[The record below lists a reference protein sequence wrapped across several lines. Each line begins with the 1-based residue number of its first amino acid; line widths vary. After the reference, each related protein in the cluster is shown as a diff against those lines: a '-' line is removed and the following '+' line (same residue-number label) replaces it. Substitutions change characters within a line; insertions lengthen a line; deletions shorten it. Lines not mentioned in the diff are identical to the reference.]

1 MDRDG
6 NRSRPSAQ
14 KGVLLVFTALLLPV
28 VFACAGLAVDLG
40 NMYVHKSNLQNAVDS
55 AALAGAAGYIAG
67 GETAEDHPGAN
78 IMSDEYLKANLGGE
92 YQKLIV
98 KDFQAQTVS
107 GKTYYRVKV
116 TQKSPVYFM
125 TLLGLDPLTDVSADA
140 VAQVGSAGSS
150 SSGFGFKD
158 LIVANH
164 ISDLGSIGPNY
175 YYWWRDIFS
184 PYLLGSYGI
193 QATYDGN
200 IVERGSDSPGYAF
213 TPDAYNKTLGW
224 AVADHNYFRLSDGG
238 DTDYNSFYDSTERKF
253 DDCCNEFWNVA
264 TYVSKGLL
272 RGEILFAIDHMN
284 EVLRHELL
292 RMISWYVGTEKGFNF
307 SLGKNYK
314 FLDKHIS
321 KELWDNLLNTYSM
334 SSYEEMWKSFDLCLC
349 LFKKISKKVADSLGY
364 NYPDYDENVT
374 KYLETQKRISNKYLY
389 GNRY

>member
-1 MDRDG
+1 MRTEKEIYDLVLNFAFQDERIRIVTLEGPRTNVNIPKDNLQDYDITFFVIDMGEFLKSDDWLSVFG
-6 NRSRPSAQ
+6 NRIMMQ
-14 KGVLLVFTALLLPV
+14 KPEDMELFPPEEKGFSYIMLFDDGVKIDLTLLPV
-28 VFACAGLAVDLG
+28 SML
-40 NMYVHKSNLQNAVDS
+40 
-55 AALAGAAGYIAG
+55 
-67 GETAEDHPGAN
+67 E
-78 IMSDEYLKANLGGE
+78 EYLTRD
-92 YQKLIV
+92 KLVKIMLDKDNMIKTEIV
-98 KDFQAQTVS
+98 PTDED
-107 GKTYYRVKV
+107 YYIKC
-116 TQKSPVYFM
+116 P
-125 TLLGLDPLTDVSADA
+125 
-140 VAQVGSAGSS
+140 
-150 SSGFGFKD
+150 
-158 LIVANH
+158 
-164 ISDLGSIGPNY
+164 
-175 YYWWRDIFS
+175 
-184 PYLLGSYGI
+184 
-193 QATYDGN
+193 
-200 IVERGSDSPGYAF
+200 
-213 TPDAYNKTLGW
+213 
-224 AVADHNYFRLSDGG
+224 
-238 DTDYNSFYDSTERKF
+238 TERKF

>member
-1 MDRDG
+1 MRTEKEIYDLVLNFAFQDERIRIVNLEGSRTNVNIPKDNLQDYDITFFVIDMGEFLKSDDWLSVFG
-6 NRSRPSAQ
+6 NRIMMQ
-14 KGVLLVFTALLLPV
+14 KPEDMELFPPEEKGFSYIMLFDDGVKIDLTLLPV
-28 VFACAGLAVDLG
+28 SML
-40 NMYVHKSNLQNAVDS
+40 
-55 AALAGAAGYIAG
+55 
-67 GETAEDHPGAN
+67 E
-78 IMSDEYLKANLGGE
+78 EYLTRD
-92 YQKLIV
+92 KLVKIMLDKDNMIKTEIV
-98 KDFQAQTVS
+98 PTDED
-107 GKTYYRVKV
+107 YYIKC
-116 TQKSPVYFM
+116 P
-125 TLLGLDPLTDVSADA
+125 
-140 VAQVGSAGSS
+140 
-150 SSGFGFKD
+150 
-158 LIVANH
+158 
-164 ISDLGSIGPNY
+164 
-175 YYWWRDIFS
+175 
-184 PYLLGSYGI
+184 
-193 QATYDGN
+193 
-200 IVERGSDSPGYAF
+200 
-213 TPDAYNKTLGW
+213 
-224 AVADHNYFRLSDGG
+224 
-238 DTDYNSFYDSTERKF
+238 TERKF

>member
-1 MDRDG
+1 MARTT
-6 NRSRPSAQ
+6 P
-14 KGVLLVFTALLLPV
+14 ALML
-28 VFACAGLAVDLG
+28 
-40 NMYVHKSNLQNAVDS
+40 
-55 AALAGAAGYIAG
+55 
-67 GETAEDHPGAN
+67 E
-78 IMSDEYLKANLGGE
+78 EYLTRD
-92 YQKLIV
+92 KLVKIMLDKDNMIKTEIV
-98 KDFQAQTVS
+98 PTDED
-107 GKTYYRVKV
+107 YYIKC
-116 TQKSPVYFM
+116 P
-125 TLLGLDPLTDVSADA
+125 
-140 VAQVGSAGSS
+140 
-150 SSGFGFKD
+150 
-158 LIVANH
+158 
-164 ISDLGSIGPNY
+164 
-175 YYWWRDIFS
+175 
-184 PYLLGSYGI
+184 
-193 QATYDGN
+193 
-200 IVERGSDSPGYAF
+200 
-213 TPDAYNKTLGW
+213 
-224 AVADHNYFRLSDGG
+224 
-238 DTDYNSFYDSTERKF
+238 TERKF

>member
-1 MDRDG
+1 MRTEKEIYDLVLNFAFQDERIRIVTLEGSRTNVNIPKGNLQDYDITFFVIDMGEFLKSDDWLSVFG
-6 NRSRPSAQ
+6 NRIMMQ
-14 KGVLLVFTALLLPV
+14 KPEDMELFPPEEKGFSYIMLFDDGVKIDLTLLPV
-28 VFACAGLAVDLG
+28 SML
-40 NMYVHKSNLQNAVDS
+40 
-55 AALAGAAGYIAG
+55 
-67 GETAEDHPGAN
+67 E
-78 IMSDEYLKANLGGE
+78 EYLTRD
-92 YQKLIV
+92 KLVKIMLDKDNMIKTEIV
-98 KDFQAQTVS
+98 PTDED
-107 GKTYYRVKV
+107 YYIKC
-116 TQKSPVYFM
+116 P
-125 TLLGLDPLTDVSADA
+125 
-140 VAQVGSAGSS
+140 
-150 SSGFGFKD
+150 
-158 LIVANH
+158 
-164 ISDLGSIGPNY
+164 
-175 YYWWRDIFS
+175 
-184 PYLLGSYGI
+184 
-193 QATYDGN
+193 
-200 IVERGSDSPGYAF
+200 
-213 TPDAYNKTLGW
+213 
-224 AVADHNYFRLSDGG
+224 
-238 DTDYNSFYDSTERKF
+238 TERKF

>member
-1 MDRDG
+1 MRTEKEIYDLVLNFAFQDERIRIVTLEGSRTNIPKDNLQDYDITFFVIDMGEFLKSDDWLSVFG
-6 NRSRPSAQ
+6 NRIMMQ
-14 KGVLLVFTALLLPV
+14 KPEDMELFPPEEKGFSYIMLFDDGVKIDLTLLPV
-28 VFACAGLAVDLG
+28 SML
-40 NMYVHKSNLQNAVDS
+40 
-55 AALAGAAGYIAG
+55 
-67 GETAEDHPGAN
+67 E
-78 IMSDEYLKANLGGE
+78 EYLTRD
-92 YQKLIV
+92 KLVKIMLDKDNMIKTEIV
-98 KDFQAQTVS
+98 PTDED
-107 GKTYYRVKV
+107 YYIKC
-116 TQKSPVYFM
+116 P
-125 TLLGLDPLTDVSADA
+125 
-140 VAQVGSAGSS
+140 
-150 SSGFGFKD
+150 
-158 LIVANH
+158 
-164 ISDLGSIGPNY
+164 
-175 YYWWRDIFS
+175 
-184 PYLLGSYGI
+184 
-193 QATYDGN
+193 
-200 IVERGSDSPGYAF
+200 
-213 TPDAYNKTLGW
+213 
-224 AVADHNYFRLSDGG
+224 
-238 DTDYNSFYDSTERKF
+238 TERKF

>member
-1 MDRDG
+1 MRTEKEIYDLVLNFAFQDERIRIVTLEGSRTNVNIQKDNLQDYDITFFVIDMGEFLKSDDWLSVFG
-6 NRSRPSAQ
+6 NRIMMQ
-14 KGVLLVFTALLLPV
+14 KPEDMELFPPEEKGFSYIMLFDDGVKIDLTLLPV
-28 VFACAGLAVDLG
+28 SML
-40 NMYVHKSNLQNAVDS
+40 
-55 AALAGAAGYIAG
+55 
-67 GETAEDHPGAN
+67 E
-78 IMSDEYLKANLGGE
+78 EYLTRD
-92 YQKLIV
+92 KLVKIMLDKDNMIKTEIV
-98 KDFQAQTVS
+98 PTDED
-107 GKTYYRVKV
+107 YYIKC
-116 TQKSPVYFM
+116 P
-125 TLLGLDPLTDVSADA
+125 
-140 VAQVGSAGSS
+140 
-150 SSGFGFKD
+150 
-158 LIVANH
+158 
-164 ISDLGSIGPNY
+164 
-175 YYWWRDIFS
+175 
-184 PYLLGSYGI
+184 
-193 QATYDGN
+193 
-200 IVERGSDSPGYAF
+200 
-213 TPDAYNKTLGW
+213 
-224 AVADHNYFRLSDGG
+224 
-238 DTDYNSFYDSTERKF
+238 TERKF

>member
-1 MDRDG
+1 MRTEKEIYDLVLNFAFQDERIRIVILEGSRTNVNIPKDNLQDYDITFFVIDMGEFLKSDDWLSVFG
-6 NRSRPSAQ
+6 NRIMMQ
-14 KGVLLVFTALLLPV
+14 KPEDMELFPPEEKGFSYIMLFDDGVKIDLTLLPV
-28 VFACAGLAVDLG
+28 SML
-40 NMYVHKSNLQNAVDS
+40 
-55 AALAGAAGYIAG
+55 
-67 GETAEDHPGAN
+67 E
-78 IMSDEYLKANLGGE
+78 EYLTRD
-92 YQKLIV
+92 KLVKIMLDKDNMIKTEIV
-98 KDFQAQTVS
+98 PTDED
-107 GKTYYRVKV
+107 YYIKC
-116 TQKSPVYFM
+116 P
-125 TLLGLDPLTDVSADA
+125 
-140 VAQVGSAGSS
+140 
-150 SSGFGFKD
+150 
-158 LIVANH
+158 
-164 ISDLGSIGPNY
+164 
-175 YYWWRDIFS
+175 
-184 PYLLGSYGI
+184 
-193 QATYDGN
+193 
-200 IVERGSDSPGYAF
+200 
-213 TPDAYNKTLGW
+213 
-224 AVADHNYFRLSDGG
+224 
-238 DTDYNSFYDSTERKF
+238 TERKF

>member
-1 MDRDG
+1 RIVTLEGSRTNVNIPKDNLQDYDITFFVIDMGEFLKSDDWLSVFG
-6 NRSRPSAQ
+6 NRIMMQ
-14 KGVLLVFTALLLPV
+14 KPEDMELFPPEEKGFSYIMLFDDGVKIDLTLLPV
-28 VFACAGLAVDLG
+28 SML
-40 NMYVHKSNLQNAVDS
+40 
-55 AALAGAAGYIAG
+55 
-67 GETAEDHPGAN
+67 E
-78 IMSDEYLKANLGGE
+78 EYLTRD
-92 YQKLIV
+92 KLVKIMLDKDNMIKTEIV
-98 KDFQAQTVS
+98 PTDED
-107 GKTYYRVKV
+107 YYIKC
-116 TQKSPVYFM
+116 P
-125 TLLGLDPLTDVSADA
+125 
-140 VAQVGSAGSS
+140 
-150 SSGFGFKD
+150 
-158 LIVANH
+158 
-164 ISDLGSIGPNY
+164 
-175 YYWWRDIFS
+175 
-184 PYLLGSYGI
+184 
-193 QATYDGN
+193 
-200 IVERGSDSPGYAF
+200 
-213 TPDAYNKTLGW
+213 
-224 AVADHNYFRLSDGG
+224 
-238 DTDYNSFYDSTERKF
+238 TERKF

>member
-1 MDRDG
+1 MRTEKEIYDLVLNFAFQDERIRIVTLEGSRTNVNIPKDKLQDYDITYFFIDMGEFLKSDDWLSVFG
-6 NRSRPSAQ
+6 NRIMMQ
-14 KGVLLVFTALLLPV
+14 KPEDMELFPPEEKGFSYIMLFDDGVKIDLTLLPV
-28 VFACAGLAVDLG
+28 SML
-40 NMYVHKSNLQNAVDS
+40 
-55 AALAGAAGYIAG
+55 
-67 GETAEDHPGAN
+67 E
-78 IMSDEYLKANLGGE
+78 EYLTRD
-92 YQKLIV
+92 KLVKIMLDKDNMIKTEIV
-98 KDFQAQTVS
+98 PTDED
-107 GKTYYRVKV
+107 YYIKC
-116 TQKSPVYFM
+116 P
-125 TLLGLDPLTDVSADA
+125 
-140 VAQVGSAGSS
+140 
-150 SSGFGFKD
+150 
-158 LIVANH
+158 
-164 ISDLGSIGPNY
+164 
-175 YYWWRDIFS
+175 
-184 PYLLGSYGI
+184 
-193 QATYDGN
+193 
-200 IVERGSDSPGYAF
+200 
-213 TPDAYNKTLGW
+213 
-224 AVADHNYFRLSDGG
+224 
-238 DTDYNSFYDSTERKF
+238 TERKF

>member
-1 MDRDG
+1 MKMRTEKQIYDTILNFAKADDRIRVVTLEGSRTNINIIPDDFQDYDITFFVIDMGEFLKSDDWLSVFG
-6 NRSRPSAQ
+6 NRIMMQ
-14 KGVLLVFTALLLPV
+14 KHEDMELFPPEEKGFSYIMLFDDGVKIDLTLLPV
-28 VFACAGLAVDLG
+28 SML
-40 NMYVHKSNLQNAVDS
+40 
-55 AALAGAAGYIAG
+55 
-67 GETAEDHPGAN
+67 E
-78 IMSDEYLKANLGGE
+78 EYLTRD
-92 YQKLIV
+92 KLVKIMLDKDNMIKTEIV
-98 KDFQAQTVS
+98 PTDED
-107 GKTYYRVKV
+107 YYIKC
-116 TQKSPVYFM
+116 P
-125 TLLGLDPLTDVSADA
+125 
-140 VAQVGSAGSS
+140 
-150 SSGFGFKD
+150 
-158 LIVANH
+158 
-164 ISDLGSIGPNY
+164 
-175 YYWWRDIFS
+175 
-184 PYLLGSYGI
+184 
-193 QATYDGN
+193 
-200 IVERGSDSPGYAF
+200 
-213 TPDAYNKTLGW
+213 
-224 AVADHNYFRLSDGG
+224 
-238 DTDYNSFYDSTERKF
+238 TERKF

>member
-1 MDRDG
+1 MRTEKEIYDLVLNFAFQDERIRIVTLEGSRTNVNIPKDNLQDYDITFFVIDMGEFLKSDDWLSVFG
-6 NRSRPSAQ
+6 NRIMMQ
-14 KGVLLVFTALLLPV
+14 KPEDMELFPPEEKGFSYIMLFDDGVKIDLTLLPV
-28 VFACAGLAVDLG
+28 SML
-40 NMYVHKSNLQNAVDS
+40 
-55 AALAGAAGYIAG
+55 
-67 GETAEDHPGAN
+67 E
-78 IMSDEYLKANLGGE
+78 EYLTRD
-92 YQKLIV
+92 KLVKIMLDKDNMIKTEIV
-98 KDFQAQTVS
+98 PTDED
-107 GKTYYRVKV
+107 YYIKC
-116 TQKSPVYFM
+116 P
-125 TLLGLDPLTDVSADA
+125 
-140 VAQVGSAGSS
+140 
-150 SSGFGFKD
+150 
-158 LIVANH
+158 
-164 ISDLGSIGPNY
+164 
-175 YYWWRDIFS
+175 
-184 PYLLGSYGI
+184 
-193 QATYDGN
+193 
-200 IVERGSDSPGYAF
+200 
-213 TPDAYNKTLGW
+213 
-224 AVADHNYFRLSDGG
+224 
-238 DTDYNSFYDSTERKF
+238 TERKF
-253 DDCCNEFWNVA
+253 DDCCHEFWNVA

>member
-1 MDRDG
+1 MRTEKEIYDLVLNFAFQDERIRIVTLEGARTNVNIPKDNLQDYDITFFVIDMGEFLKSDDWLSVFG
-6 NRSRPSAQ
+6 NRIMMQ
-14 KGVLLVFTALLLPV
+14 KPEDMELFPPEEKGFSYIMLFDDGVKIDLTLLPV
-28 VFACAGLAVDLG
+28 SML
-40 NMYVHKSNLQNAVDS
+40 
-55 AALAGAAGYIAG
+55 
-67 GETAEDHPGAN
+67 E
-78 IMSDEYLKANLGGE
+78 EYLTRD
-92 YQKLIV
+92 KLVKIMLDKDNMIKTEIV
-98 KDFQAQTVS
+98 PTDED
-107 GKTYYRVKV
+107 YYIKC
-116 TQKSPVYFM
+116 P
-125 TLLGLDPLTDVSADA
+125 
-140 VAQVGSAGSS
+140 
-150 SSGFGFKD
+150 
-158 LIVANH
+158 
-164 ISDLGSIGPNY
+164 
-175 YYWWRDIFS
+175 
-184 PYLLGSYGI
+184 
-193 QATYDGN
+193 
-200 IVERGSDSPGYAF
+200 
-213 TPDAYNKTLGW
+213 
-224 AVADHNYFRLSDGG
+224 
-238 DTDYNSFYDSTERKF
+238 TERKF

>member
-1 MDRDG
+1 MHIRI
-6 NRSRPSAQ
+6 RTS
-14 KGVLLVFTALLLPV
+14 
-28 VFACAGLAVDLG
+28 
-40 NMYVHKSNLQNAVDS
+40 
-55 AALAGAAGYIAG
+55 
-67 GETAEDHPGAN
+67 
-78 IMSDEYLKANLGGE
+78 SDKC
-92 YQKLIV
+92 
-98 KDFQAQTVS
+98 
-107 GKTYYRVKV
+107 
-116 TQKSPVYFM
+116 P
-125 TLLGLDPLTDVSADA
+125 
-140 VAQVGSAGSS
+140 
-150 SSGFGFKD
+150 
-158 LIVANH
+158 
-164 ISDLGSIGPNY
+164 
-175 YYWWRDIFS
+175 
-184 PYLLGSYGI
+184 
-193 QATYDGN
+193 
-200 IVERGSDSPGYAF
+200 
-213 TPDAYNKTLGW
+213 
-224 AVADHNYFRLSDGG
+224 
-238 DTDYNSFYDSTERKF
+238 TERKF

>member
-1 MDRDG
+1 MRTEKEIYDLVLNFAFQDERIRIVTLEGSRTNVNISKDNLQDYDITFFVIDMGEFLKSDDWLSVFG
-6 NRSRPSAQ
+6 NRIMMQ
-14 KGVLLVFTALLLPV
+14 KPEDMELFPPEEKGFSYIMLFDDGVKIDLTLLPV
-28 VFACAGLAVDLG
+28 SML
-40 NMYVHKSNLQNAVDS
+40 
-55 AALAGAAGYIAG
+55 
-67 GETAEDHPGAN
+67 E
-78 IMSDEYLKANLGGE
+78 EYLTRD
-92 YQKLIV
+92 KLVKIMLDKDNMIKTEIV
-98 KDFQAQTVS
+98 PTDED
-107 GKTYYRVKV
+107 YYIKC
-116 TQKSPVYFM
+116 P
-125 TLLGLDPLTDVSADA
+125 
-140 VAQVGSAGSS
+140 
-150 SSGFGFKD
+150 
-158 LIVANH
+158 
-164 ISDLGSIGPNY
+164 
-175 YYWWRDIFS
+175 
-184 PYLLGSYGI
+184 
-193 QATYDGN
+193 
-200 IVERGSDSPGYAF
+200 
-213 TPDAYNKTLGW
+213 
-224 AVADHNYFRLSDGG
+224 
-238 DTDYNSFYDSTERKF
+238 TERKF

>member
-1 MDRDG
+1 MRTEKEIYDLVLNFAFQDERIRIVTLEGSRTNVNITKDNLQDYDITFFVIDMGEFLKSDDWLSVFG
-6 NRSRPSAQ
+6 NRIMMQ
-14 KGVLLVFTALLLPV
+14 KPEDMELFPPEEKGFSYIMLFDDGVKIDLTLLPV
-28 VFACAGLAVDLG
+28 SML
-40 NMYVHKSNLQNAVDS
+40 
-55 AALAGAAGYIAG
+55 
-67 GETAEDHPGAN
+67 E
-78 IMSDEYLKANLGGE
+78 EYLTRD
-92 YQKLIV
+92 KLVKIMLDKDNMIKTEIV
-98 KDFQAQTVS
+98 PTDED
-107 GKTYYRVKV
+107 YYIKC
-116 TQKSPVYFM
+116 P
-125 TLLGLDPLTDVSADA
+125 
-140 VAQVGSAGSS
+140 
-150 SSGFGFKD
+150 
-158 LIVANH
+158 
-164 ISDLGSIGPNY
+164 
-175 YYWWRDIFS
+175 
-184 PYLLGSYGI
+184 
-193 QATYDGN
+193 
-200 IVERGSDSPGYAF
+200 
-213 TPDAYNKTLGW
+213 
-224 AVADHNYFRLSDGG
+224 
-238 DTDYNSFYDSTERKF
+238 TERKF